1 MRFSTIFAAEPV
13 NSLAIVRNRTTS
25 SSFSS
30 SPPTFGDEHRYN
42 DDIFATSRLPAV
54 KPFVYRALQL
64 RGWALLGLLI
74 LILAVLVVMI
84 WRNLERFETIR
95 THVHYAH
102 RIMQTGLDLQKALND
117 SLHSEPKSFVPDRLD
132 ALANDLKQLRLLDR
146 HLDPDTPHKLQM
158 VEAELADP
166 LSAAR
171 EAESRRSRLLLALN
185 IMSQMLDAETARREE
200 LLGEISRDTR
210 AEVTLA
216 SLTLAAILL
225 VTGLF
230 LKRRILA
237 PLHDLRELLS
247 RIAQE
252 DFSPIATRHLDPVL
266 VPVFTSYNE
275 MVRQLAELQEAKR
288 RYAESLEGEVRS
300 ATRALLEQQLS
311 LARAERLAALGELAA
326 GIAHELRN
334 PLAGIQMSCS
344 NLRRE
349 IVDIEQAQR
358 LDLIIAELKRMTCL
372 LNGLLAHGRHSPTPA
387 TDCDLVSILREL
399 LAITRY
405 QIPPHINLRQQGP
418 DRLPCHLPESELR
431 QALLNLI
438 LNAADA
444 IGAAPGEIQIQLHE
458 RTKEIEIE
466 VCDNGPG
473 FPDDMLRYGIRPFG
487 TNRQGGTGL
496 GLAIVQR
503 FVRELGG
510 QLLLSN
516 REPRGA
522 CVRLLIPRDF
532 IAARQEQAP

>member
-1 MRFSTIFAAEPV
+1 M
-13 NSLAIVRNRTTS
+13 
-25 SSFSS
+25 
-30 SPPTFGDEHRYN
+30 FGDKHRYN
-42 DDIFATSRLPAV
+42 DDIFAIPRLPLV

-64 RGWALLGLLI
+64 RGWALIGLLV
-74 LILAVLVVMI
+74 LILAVLVAMI

-95 THVHYAH
+95 AHVHYAH

-117 SLHSEPKSFVPDRLD
+117 SLYSEPKSFVPDRLD

-146 HLDPDTPHKLQM
+146 HLDPNTPRKLRI

-166 LSAAR
+166 MSAAQG
-171 EAESRRSRLLLALN
+171 AESRRSRLLLALN
-185 IMSQMLDAETARREE
+185 VMSQMLDAETARREE

-247 RIAQE
+247 RIARE

-266 VPVFTSYNE
+266 VPVFASYNE
-275 MVRQLAELQEAKR
+275 MVTQLAELQETKR

-300 ATRALLEQQLS
+300 ATQALLEQQLS

-344 NLRRE
+344 NLRQE
-349 IVDIEQAQR
+349 IADDEQAKR
-358 LDLIIAELKRMTCL
+358 LDLIIGELKRMARL
-372 LNGLLAHGRHSPTPA
+372 LNGLLAHGRHTPTPS
-387 TDCDLVSILREL
+387 TDCDLVRILREL

-418 DRLPCHLPESELR
+418 DRLLCHLPESELR

-438 LNAADA
+438 LNAAYA
-444 IGAAPGEIQIQLHE
+444 IGTAPGEIHIRLRE
-458 RTKEIEIE
+458 RKDEIEIE
-466 VCDNGPG
+466 VCDDGPG
-473 FPDDMLRYGIRPFG
+473 FPDDMLRYGIRPFS

-510 QLLLSN
+510 QFLLSN

-532 IAARQEQAP
+532 IKARGKEPS